1 MRALSCTGK
10 ELVIEMLGL
19 NKVFLKADE
28 FTVEDISLEVKEKE
42 YFVLMGPTGSGKTLL
57 IKAICGLIGIESGQ
71 IIIDGVDVTDFE
83 PRARWI
89 GYVPQESGLFGHLN
103 VERNLTF
110 PLEVAGLSR
119 QKARVEIEKI
129 IESLKIGHLL
139 GRSIFN
145 LSGGEQQKIALGR
158 ALARKP
164 KLLVLDEP
172 VSSLDQVSRNEIC
185 EVLREVQKDFALTT
199 IHICHNPQEARAV
212 SDRVGIISGG
222 RLIGVDTLDGLIS
235 MASNEEIKRLLC
247 L

>member
-1 MRALSCTGK
+1 MCALPGTGK
-10 ELVIEMLGL
+10 ELVVEMLEL
-19 NKVFLKADE
+19 NKVFLKADD
-28 FTVEDISLEVKEKE
+28 FTVEDISLQVKAKE

-71 IIIDGVDVTDFE
+71 IIINGVDVTDFE
-83 PRARWI
+83 PRARRI
-89 GYVPQESGLFGHLN
+89 GYVPQESGLFAHLN

-110 PLEVAGLSR
+110 ALEVAGLSR
-119 QKARVEIEKI
+119 RKARAEIGKI

-139 GRSIFN
+139 GRSIIN
-145 LSGGEQQKIALGR
+145 LSGGEQQKVALGR

-185 EVLREVQKDFALTT
+185 EVLSEVQKDFALTT
-199 IHICHNPQEARAV
+199 IHICHNPQEARSV

-222 RLIGVDTLDGLIS
+222 RLIGIDTLDGLIIS
-235 MASNEEIKRLLC
+235 ASDEEIKRLLC